1 MGSPVSAEHEV
12 DHRFIVEGFVCGSD
26 GKAVPEAE
34 VMVKDTR
41 VSVGK
46 MGYTDGRGHY
56 KVTLHL
62 HNDNQGDPIL
72 VTAKEQE
79 QRITATFDPN
89 DLHTERKVTVHFGT
103 GCIAEQ
109 SSAWVYYG
117 VGLGV
122 AAVAVFAGAQLMRK
136 RRQPIKRG
144 RGKRSS

>member
-1 MGSPVSAEHEV
+1 LAEHEV
-12 DHRFIVEGFVCGSD
+12 DHRFIVEGFVCSSD
-26 GKAVPEAE
+26 GKAVPETE

-41 VSVGK
+41 ASVGK

-72 VTAKEQE
+72 VTAKDQE
-79 QRITATFDPN
+79 QRITATFDPK
-89 DLHTERKVTVHFGT
+89 DLHTERKVAVHFGT
-103 GCIAEQ
+103 GCVTEE
-109 SSAWVYYG
+109 SNSWVYYG

-122 AAVAVFAGAQLMRK
+122 AAVAAFAGAQLMRK

-144 RGKRSS
+144 KGKRSP